1 MTIIPNCCSYNSKYT
16 KRCLRIDGKIFHLP
30 RRFTRKNCMTK
41 PIRGFSMRSSCAPY
55 KFCKSHKNKCFKGGK
70 IKKTKTK
77 KLQKNNLQRY
87 KTRKNNDLFTDANP
101 NDTISIKYSSI
112 QDVKQTIR
120 KLKSYLKNKKYSK
133 KRIKLVA
140 LVMMGRLK
148 YLQKIKPQQ
157 YKMAYNFWKS
167 L

>member
-1 MTIIPNCCSYNSKYT
+1 MIQDCCLYKSNKT
-16 KRCLRIDGKIFHLP
+16 KKCIRKDGKIFNLP
-30 RRFTRKNCMTK
+30 RRFSRKHCMTK
-41 PIRGFSMRSSCAPY
+41 PIRGFSMRSSCAPF
-55 KFCKSHKNKCFKGGK
+55 KFCKCHTRKHIQYQKGGK
-70 IKKTKTK
+70 
-77 KLQKNNLQRY
+77 R

-101 NDTISIKYSSI
+101 KDTISIKYSSI

-120 KLKSYLKNKKYSK
+120 KLKSYLRNKKYSK

-148 YLQKIKPQQ
+148 HLRRIKPQQ
-157 YKMAYNFWKS
+157 YKMAYKYWKS